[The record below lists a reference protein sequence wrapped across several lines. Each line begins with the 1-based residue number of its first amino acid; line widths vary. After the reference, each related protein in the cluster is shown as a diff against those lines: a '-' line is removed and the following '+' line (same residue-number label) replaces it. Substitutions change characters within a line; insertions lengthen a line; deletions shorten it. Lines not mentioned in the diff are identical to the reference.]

1 MTTPPERVTV
11 RCPLC
16 GHVYDDWYR
25 PSILGI
31 EDFNDAYLDAA
42 SSAVCP
48 RSEFKVYF
56 DSLIV
61 RDDTVIWEQGE
72 FGADQ

>member
-1 MTTPPERVTV
+1 VTTPPERVTV
-11 RCPLC
+11 RCPHC

-25 PSILGI
+25 PSINLDI
-31 EDFNDAYLDAA
+31 EHFDDAYLDAA

-48 RSEFKVYF
+48 TCEFKVYF

-61 RDDTVIWEQGE
+61 RDDTLIWEQGDFE
-72 FGADQ
+72 V